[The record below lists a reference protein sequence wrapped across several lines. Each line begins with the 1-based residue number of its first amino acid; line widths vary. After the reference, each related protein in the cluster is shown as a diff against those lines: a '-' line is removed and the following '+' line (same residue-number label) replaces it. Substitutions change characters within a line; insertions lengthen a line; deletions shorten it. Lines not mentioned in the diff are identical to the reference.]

1 MNLFE
6 ISHEILNCI
15 QVSDDEV
22 INTETGEIFDA
33 SYLDQLQ
40 MDRDTKIKNLLQWV
54 VNNNASINACKEQE
68 KKFKEK
74 RAKLEKRNESL
85 KAYLSQIL
93 DGKKFTADD
102 ESVSASFRKSE
113 SVNVEK
119 CDLSALR
126 DEYVRI
132 IPATL
137 EADKKAIKE
146 ALKVGLEVP
155 GAYIE
160 EKYNIQIK

>member
-6 ISHEILNCI
+6 ISQEILNCI

-22 INTETGEIFDA
+22 VNAETGEIFDA

-40 MDRDTKIKNLLQWV
+40 MDRNTKIKNLLQWV
-54 VNNNASINACKEQE
+54 VNNNASIKACKEQE
-68 KKFKEK
+68 QKFKEK

-85 KAYLSQIL
+85 KNYASQIL

-113 SVNVEK
+113 SVNVEN
-119 CDLSALR
+119 CDIHALR

-132 IPATL
+132 IPASF

-146 ALKVGLEVP
+146 ALKVGLEIP
-155 GAYIE
+155 GAFIE